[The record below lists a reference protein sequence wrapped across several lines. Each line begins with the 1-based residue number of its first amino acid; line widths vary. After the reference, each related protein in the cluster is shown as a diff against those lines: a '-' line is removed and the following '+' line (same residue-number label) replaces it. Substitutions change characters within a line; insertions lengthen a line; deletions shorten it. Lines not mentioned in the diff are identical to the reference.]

1 MPSMSILIPRVRAR
15 GAKSFSLVEVVLA
28 LGVIS
33 FALVAILG
41 VFPIGLAANR
51 TSISDTRAA
60 QLVNTVVSTIDAQ
73 CASFSSVTCFGLPLD
88 LATLNTAT
96 NDPPQKL
103 YVSYPSPNQPSIS
116 STPDANSI
124 YTIELRFDNDPAI
137 APDPAPNGTHLGPGK
152 LNQIKFRI
160 SGKSAA
166 SGYLEFSYLA
176 RQRN

>member
-1 MPSMSILIPRVRAR
+1 MSILTPRVRGR
-15 GAKSFSLVEVVLA
+15 EQKSFSLVEVVLA

-60 QLVNTVVSTIDAQ
+60 QLVNAVVATIDAQ
-73 CASFSSVTCFGLPLD
+73 CATFSNVQCFGLSPLD
-88 LATLNTAT
+88 LAALTTTDAPRL
-96 NDPPQKL
+96 L
-103 YVSYPSPNQPSIS
+103 YASYPSPNQPSIS
-116 STPDANSI
+116 STQDANSI

-137 APDPAPNGTHLGPGK
+137 APDPAPSGTHLGPGK
-152 LNQIKFRI
+152 LNQIKIRI
-160 SGKSAA
+160 RGKTAA
-166 SGYLEFSYLA
+166 AGYLEFSYLA